1 MSIHPDTPLPDA
13 PERMQC
19 MEVWGGNHA
28 TRQNLETPGLRIWLY
43 SQPIASSESGGDV
56 HYISSCAS
64 GRITRMLLADVSGHG
79 QTVSKLAL
87 GLRDLMRKNVNV
99 IQQTRLVRAM
109 NRQFAELSQLGVFAT
124 AVVVSFFQPTRRLA
138 ICNAGHTLPL
148 LYQASTGM
156 WSVID
161 GPTSQRQSVEGI
173 PLGID
178 DLANYLD
185 VQTIFDKG
193 DMLLCYSD
201 ALSESVRAD
210 GVQLGTQG
218 LLSLVS
224 SLDASVPNRLLD
236 SLQRAI
242 KALNPNN
249 LCDDDVTMLLIEA
262 NGTGTPIRETLL
274 APFRL
279 LGSVKDKTRFTEE
292 T

>member
-1 MSIHPDTPLPDA
+1 MSSHSDASLPDA

-28 TRQNLETPGLRIWLY
+28 TRQDLETPGLRIWLY

-109 NRQFAELSQLGVFAT
+109 NRQFAELSQLGGFAT

-148 LYQASTGM
+148 RYQASTGE
-156 WSVID
+156 WSIID
-161 GPTSQRQSVEGI
+161 GPASQRQTVEGI

-178 DLANYLD
+178 DRASYLD
-185 VQTIFDKG
+185 VQTIFEKG
-193 DMLLCYSD
+193 DMLFCYSD
-201 ALSESVRAD
+201 ALSESNGAD
-210 GVQLGTQG
+210 GVQLGTNG
-218 LLSLVS
+218 LLSLVRQ
-224 SLDASVPNRLLD
+224 LDLSAPHRFLDLL
-236 SLQRAI
+236 QQAI
-242 KALNPNN
+242 KALHPNN
-249 LCDDDVTMLLIEA
+249 LVDDDVTMMLIQA
-262 NGTGTPIRETLL
+262 TGTGTPMRETLL

-279 LGSVKDKTRFTEE
+279 LGSVKDRTRFTEE
-292 T
+292 Q